1 MNRQQASLEQIDIV
15 VVDDNRT
22 MLNLMR
28 TICRSIGIHK
38 IRVFQ
43 NVEEG
48 MADIRIFH
56 PDILIT
62 DYEMEPITGLDL
74 VRMIR
79 DDSNP
84 ALARLPILMVTAHSH
99 RGLVL
104 EARDTGVDDFI
115 VKPVSPERVE
125 AGIRAVIERKLRPAA
140 AIAALPSGSD
150 SETMPAGND
159 PDNMAQQTIK
169 LERLRKAEQEIRALK
184 EQYERD
190 LLPAVTQLST
200 LLLQIEAGQ
209 LDPDRLPKAF
219 RKAHDF
225 KGQGSSF
232 GYPLLSEFAG
242 SLARLLRDKIQLS
255 EVELKIAR
263 AHADALIIVARNRIR
278 GDGGQTGRAL
288 RQSFERMVAKI
299 SSQ

>member
-1 MNRQQASLEQIDIV
+1 MNRQPASLEQIDIV

-28 TICRSIGIHK
+28 TICRSIGIHR

-48 MADIRIFH
+48 MNDIRVIH

-74 VRMIR
+74 VHMIR
-79 DDSNP
+79 SDSNP
-84 ALARLPILMVTAHSH
+84 VLKRLPILMVTAHSH

-125 AGIRAVIERKLRPAA
+125 AGIRAMIERKARSAA
-140 AIAALPSGSD
+140 SAPPNGDNQGMLPGKD
-150 SETMPAGND
+150 GGDT
-159 PDNMAQQTIK
+159 AQQAIK

-190 LLPAVTQLST
+190 LLPAVTQLAT
-200 LLLQIEAGQ
+200 LLSQIEAGQ

-219 RKAHDF
+219 RAAHDF
-225 KGQGSSF
+225 KGQGASF

-242 SLARLLRDKIQLS
+242 SLARLLRDKIQLT

-299 SSQ
+299 GGQ